1 VLQVALEGNHEGA
14 MVLASRPPE
23 SASWPV
29 GEWAWPNPSKPDE
42 ARFVLRDQKEEELW
56 GCLEQSRV

>member
-1 VLQVALEGNHEGA
+1 